1 MASSRVIRK
10 GLRSSDVIGQLSFK
24 EIWLYE
30 GLLFEADDYGLFEA
44 RSKSLR
50 RDITGE
56 KEDEFTVEE
65 VESFLQH
72 ASDLGLV
79 ILYEVEG
86 RRYGW
91 VQKFRQQVRAKRPL
105 FPLPPGYVIRD
116 KQMIADDNHMPTNDN
131 HMHSTCI
138 TDDNHA
144 IGKNKENDSVS
155 ELGQMYSKCIADDN
169 HMPTNDNH
177 MHSTCITDDNH
188 AIGKNKEND
197 SVSELGQMYSKCIAD
212 DNHLPTDDK
221 HLPANVHLDEDEDED
236 EDEVKDEDEA
246 HPLSPHPCTV
256 EEVEAHLRSAA
267 FAGRVRLTPDQIP
280 DCATAYW
287 GSRDAVNW
295 TRNGIPVTKWQSD
308 AISFATSYA
317 LNHPPAPGNG
327 GERDPFPDSSNLG
340 SRY

>member
-1 MASSRVIRK
+1 M
-10 GLRSSDVIGQLSFK
+10 IGQLSFK

-116 KQMIADDNHMPTNDN
+116 KQM
-131 HMHSTCI
+131 
-138 TDDNHA
+138 
-144 IGKNKENDSVS
+144 
-155 ELGQMYSKCIADDN
+155 IADDN

>member
-169 HMPTNDNH
+169 H
-177 MHSTCITDDNH
+177 
-188 AIGKNKEND
+188 
-197 SVSELGQMYSKCIAD
+197 
-212 DNHLPTDDK
+212 LPTDDK
-221 HLPANVHLDEDEDED
+221 HLPANVHLDEDEDE
-236 EDEVKDEDEA
+236 VKDEDEA
-246 HPLSPHPCTV
+246 HPLNPHPCTV
-256 EEVEAHLRSAA
+256 EEVEAHLRAAA

>member
-116 KQMIADDNHMPTNDN
+116 KQM
-131 HMHSTCI
+131 
-138 TDDNHA
+138 
-144 IGKNKENDSVS
+144 
-155 ELGQMYSKCIADDN
+155 IADDN

>member
-169 HMPTNDNH
+169 H
-177 MHSTCITDDNH
+177 
-188 AIGKNKEND
+188 
-197 SVSELGQMYSKCIAD
+197 
-212 DNHLPTDDK
+212 LPTDDK
-221 HLPANVHLDEDEDED
+221 HLPANVHLDEDEDAD

>member
-169 HMPTNDNH
+169 H
-177 MHSTCITDDNH
+177 
-188 AIGKNKEND
+188 
-197 SVSELGQMYSKCIAD
+197 
-212 DNHLPTDDK
+212 LPTDDK
-221 HLPANVHLDEDEDED
+221 HLPANVHLDEDKDED

>member
-30 GLLFEADDYGLFEA
+30 GLLFEADDHGLFEA

-131 HMHSTCI
+131 HMHSTC
-138 TDDNHA
+138 
-144 IGKNKENDSVS
+144 V
-155 ELGQMYSKCIADDN
+155 
-169 HMPTNDNH
+169 
-177 MHSTCITDDNH
+177 TDDNH

>member
-1 MASSRVIRK
+1 
-10 GLRSSDVIGQLSFK
+10 
-24 EIWLYE
+24 
-30 GLLFEADDYGLFEA
+30 
-44 RSKSLR
+44 
-50 RDITGE
+50 
-56 KEDEFTVEE
+56 
-65 VESFLQH
+65 
-72 ASDLGLV
+72 
-79 ILYEVEG
+79 
-86 RRYGW
+86 
-91 VQKFRQQVRAKRPL
+91 
-105 FPLPPGYVIRD
+105 
-116 KQMIADDNHMPTNDN
+116 
-131 HMHSTCI
+131 
-138 TDDNHA
+138 
-144 IGKNKENDSVS
+144 
-155 ELGQMYSKCIADDN
+155 
-169 HMPTNDNH
+169 MPTNDNH

>member
-169 HMPTNDNH
+169 H
-177 MHSTCITDDNH
+177 
-188 AIGKNKEND
+188 
-197 SVSELGQMYSKCIAD
+197 
-212 DNHLPTDDK
+212 LPTDDK
-221 HLPANVHLDEDEDED
+221 HLPANVHLDEDEDE
-236 EDEVKDEDEA
+236 DEDEA

>member
-169 HMPTNDNH
+169 H
-177 MHSTCITDDNH
+177 
-188 AIGKNKEND
+188 
-197 SVSELGQMYSKCIAD
+197 
-212 DNHLPTDDK
+212 LPTDDK

-267 FAGRVRLTPDQIP
+267 FAGRVRLTPDQSP

>member
-105 FPLPPGYVIRD
+105 FPLPPGYIIRD
-116 KQMIADDNHMPTNDN
+116 KQM
-131 HMHSTCI
+131 
-138 TDDNHA
+138 
-144 IGKNKENDSVS
+144 
-155 ELGQMYSKCIADDN
+155 IADDN

>member
-169 HMPTNDNH
+169 H
-177 MHSTCITDDNH
+177 
-188 AIGKNKEND
+188 
-197 SVSELGQMYSKCIAD
+197 
-212 DNHLPTDDK
+212 LPTDDK

-317 LNHPPAPGNG
+317 LNHPPAPGTG

>member
-169 HMPTNDNH
+169 H
-177 MHSTCITDDNH
+177 
-188 AIGKNKEND
+188 
-197 SVSELGQMYSKCIAD
+197 
-212 DNHLPTDDK
+212 LPTDDK
-221 HLPANVHLDEDEDED
+221 HLPANVHLDEDED

>member
-169 HMPTNDNH
+169 H
-177 MHSTCITDDNH
+177 
-188 AIGKNKEND
+188 
-197 SVSELGQMYSKCIAD
+197 
-212 DNHLPTDDK
+212 LPTDDK
-221 HLPANVHLDEDEDED
+221 HLPANVHL
-236 EDEVKDEDEA
+236 DEDEA

>member
-169 HMPTNDNH
+169 H
-177 MHSTCITDDNH
+177 
-188 AIGKNKEND
+188 
-197 SVSELGQMYSKCIAD
+197 
-212 DNHLPTDDK
+212 LPTDDK
-221 HLPANVHLDEDEDED
+221 HLPANVHLDED

>member
-1 MASSRVIRK
+1 M
-10 GLRSSDVIGQLSFK
+10 
-24 EIWLYE
+24 
-30 GLLFEADDYGLFEA
+30 
-44 RSKSLR
+44 
-50 RDITGE
+50 
-56 KEDEFTVEE
+56 EE

-116 KQMIADDNHMPTNDN
+116 KQM
-131 HMHSTCI
+131 
-138 TDDNHA
+138 
-144 IGKNKENDSVS
+144 
-155 ELGQMYSKCIADDN
+155 IADDN